1 MSSLRDAIGEEDWMS
16 TMLMAMRNGM
26 NRDRI
31 LVVVEGITDIS
42 FFNTHRL
49 DDRILYDSP
58 ESGKSEVIRAVSTL
72 RSAGN
77 DAVYGV
83 CDADFDR
90 LSNISHEG
98 IYFTDAHDLEMM
110 LVEGGVVDK
119 FIMHFAQRRLTNGA
133 LAIPFCQKIK
143 QSVLLASY
151 RLGLL
156 KWFNYLD
163 RAGLNFKGMRY
174 PDFISV
180 NGTDV
185 AVDEM
190 AYISHILDRSRGR
203 HTPLSGA
210 DLLNEM
216 RRLEMMSPDK
226 YAICNGHDFVYLLKM
241 LFDTPVSVRNS
252 MRLDEIDSYMRM
264 SYDRQIFSATQLHS
278 SLTSLLVR
286 H

>member
-26 NRDRI
+26 NRGRI

-90 LSNISHEG
+90 LSDVSHEG

-119 FIMHFAQRRLTNGA
+119 FIMHFAQRRLTNGT
-133 LAIPFCQKIK
+133 LAAPFCQAIK
-143 QSVLLASY
+143 QSVLMASY

-156 KWFNYLD
+156 KWFNYLN

-174 PDFISV
+174 PDFISI
-180 NGTDV
+180 NETDV
-185 AVDEM
+185 MVDEM
-190 AYISHILDRSRGR
+190 AYISHVIARSPGR
-203 HTPLSGA
+203 HTLLSCT

-216 RRLEMMSPDK
+216 RRLDLTTPDC
-226 YAICNGHDFVYLLKM
+226 YTICNGHDFVYMLKM
-241 LFDTPVSVRNS
+241 LFDTPVSIRNS

-264 SYDRQIFSATQLHS
+264 SYDRHSFSATRLHS
-278 SLTSLLVR
+278 SLSSLLTR

>member
-58 ESGKSEVIRAVSTL
+58 ESGKNEVIRAVSTL

-90 LSNISHEG
+90 LSDVSHEG
-98 IYFTDAHDLEMM
+98 TNFTDAHDLEMM

-119 FIMHFAQRRLTNGA
+119 FIMHFAQRRLTSGA
-133 LAIPFCQKIK
+133 LAVPFCQTVK
-143 QSVLLASY
+143 QSVLLVSY

-156 KWFNYLD
+156 KWFNYLN

-174 PDFISV
+174 QDFISV
-180 NGTDV
+180 SGTDV

-190 AYISHILDRSRGR
+190 AYISHILARSR
-203 HTPLSGA
+203 
-210 DLLNEM
+210 
-216 RRLEMMSPDK
+216 
-226 YAICNGHDFVYLLKM
+226 
-241 LFDTPVSVRNS
+241 
-252 MRLDEIDSYMRM
+252 
-264 SYDRQIFSATQLHS
+264 
-278 SLTSLLVR
+278 
-286 H
+286 

>member
-26 NRDRI
+26 NSNRI

-83 CDADFDR
+83 CDADFDT
-90 LSNISHEG
+90 LSNVSHEG

-110 LVEGGVVDK
+110 LIEGGVVDK
-119 FIMHFAQRRLTNGA
+119 FIMHFAKRNLTSGP
-133 LAIPFCQKIK
+133 LAAPFCHRIK
-143 QSVLLASY
+143 QSILLASY

-156 KWFNYLD
+156 KWFNYLTES
-163 RAGLNFKGMRY
+163 GLNFKGMRY
-174 PDFISV
+174 PSFITV

-185 AVDEM
+185 VVDEM
-190 AYISHILDRSRGR
+190 AYIGHVIARSPGR
-203 HTPLSGA
+203 RTSLGTE

-216 RRLEMMSPDK
+216 RRLDMTTPDC
-226 YAICNGHDFVYLLKM
+226 YTICNGHDFVYLLKM
-241 LFDTPVSVRNS
+241 LFDTPVSVKNS

-264 SYDRQIFSATQLHS
+264 SYDRQIFSATRLHS
-278 SLTSLLVR
+278 SLSRLLTQ